1 MPVLPASVRVALWAS
16 AALNSHA
23 DLSGLDAHAL
33 PDIDEVR
40 GLGEALRG
48 WRDVGE
54 QVVLVA
60 LPRPGRHHG
69 LPAGPADMVA
79 AALASEEVVFVPG
92 VGGALVP
99 QVSAYG
105 PEGDQGWRI
114 DWTAFSA
121 DPVPR
126 HIVQAMSVSEAELR
140 LRTTLAQL
148 TDRLSM
154 TPGSPMAGAA
164 AEVFA
169 RRGMGEDWGLPSGLP
184 RRCAKVVELAGA
196 VLHLSDVGLSD
207 GMQSV
212 DSASTTTR
220 EAVLRQ
226 LRDAASDAL
235 VTATN
240 VAALSYAGWA

>member
-16 AALNSHA
+16 ASLNGRSGQA
-23 DLSGLDAHAL
+23 DVVARAL
-33 PDIDEVR
+33 PDIDAVQ
-40 GLGEALRG
+40 GLDEALG
-48 WRDVGE
+48 WWRDVGE

-60 LPRPGRHHG
+60 LPRPGRHG
-69 LPAGPADMVA
+69 GMPSGPAEMVA
-79 AALASEEVVFVPG
+79 AALAAEELLFVPG

-99 QVSAYG
+99 QISDYG
-105 PEGDQGWRI
+105 PADDTGWRI
-114 DWTAFSA
+114 DWTPFSC

-126 HIVQAMSVSEAELR
+126 HVVQAMSVSEAELR

-148 TDRLSM
+148 TDRLSL

-164 AEVFA
+164 AEALA
-169 RRGMGEDWGLPSGLP
+169 RRGIREDWGLPEGLP

-207 GMQSV
+207 SMQSV
-212 DSASTTTR
+212 DSASTTAR
-220 EAVLRQ
+220 EPVLRQ
-226 LRDAASDAL
+226 LRDEASEAL
-235 VTATN
+235 ATATN